1 MKLHDLRPATG
12 SRHPRKRVG
21 RGIAAGGGKTAGRGT
36 KGQKARAGASIPAWF
51 EGGQTPLQQRIPK
64 LHGFKNRF
72 RVEYEVVNLGRIA
85 ALVDAGIFE
94 PGDAPGAKKAGSG
107 SAAGSRTPAPI
118 TINQEILR
126 AAGLVSTLKKPLKV
140 LGNGDLSAALFVVA
154 DAFSRS
160 AVTKI
165 EAAGGS
171 VQVLEVPSGPLAA
184 LGVEVAPEGA
194 APVAGKPDHGHDGD
208 HDHDDHDGDLDAAP
222 AAVTASAA
230 AASAEPVAEPAA
242 KPKAST
248 TSTSAAKP
256 KPAMGTTAKAAA
268 PTAAKTPKASA
279 PEASAK
285 SSAPKASAK
294 SPAKGSAKSA
304 SKPASKPAAA
314 KAVKAASPTAKAAKP
329 ASGKAAGKGSKT
341 SPDA

>member
-107 SAAGSRTPAPI
+107 KAGPI

-184 LGVEVAPEGA
+184 LGLEVAPEAGA
-194 APVAGKPDHGHDGD
+194 PAAGTPVHDHA
-208 HDHDDHDGDLDAAP
+208 DHDDHDAAP
-222 AAVTASAA
+222 AAVDVAA
-230 AASAEPVAEPAA
+230 AAPAAEPAA
-242 KPKAST
+242 KPKASAKAA
-248 TSTSAAKP
+248 SAAKP
-256 KPAMGTTAKAAA
+256 REAKAATSKA
-268 PTAAKTPKASA
+268 ATAK
-279 PEASAK
+279 
-285 SSAPKASAK
+285 APKASA
-294 SPAKGSAKSA
+294 AKASA
-304 SKPASKPAAA
+304 SKPAATKAA
-314 KAVKAASPTAKAAKP
+314 KASSTAAKPAKP

-341 SPDA
+341 DADA

>member
-94 PGDAPGAKKAGSG
+94 PGDAPGARKAGSG
-107 SAAGSRTPAPI
+107 KAAPI

-184 LGVEVAPEGA
+184 LGVEVAAEGTPA
-194 APVAGKPDHGHDGD
+194 AAGTPD
-208 HDHDDHDGDLDAAP
+208 HDHADHDAHPDDH
-222 AAVTASAA
+222 ASAA
-230 AASAEPVAEPAA
+230 AVDAPADGAGDEPAGEPAA
-242 KPKAST
+242 KPKASAKAP
-248 TSTSAAKP
+248 SAAKP
-256 KPAMGTTAKAAA
+256 REAKAAA
-268 PTAAKTPKASA
+268 PKASA
-279 PEASAK
+279 TKPAAK
-285 SSAPKASAK
+285 A
-294 SPAKGSAKSA
+294 SA
-304 SKPASKPAAA
+304 SKPAAKATKAAA
-314 KAVKAASPTAKAAKP
+314 KPAKP
-329 ASGKAAGKGSKT
+329 ASGKAAGKGSK
-341 SPDA
+341 PNADA